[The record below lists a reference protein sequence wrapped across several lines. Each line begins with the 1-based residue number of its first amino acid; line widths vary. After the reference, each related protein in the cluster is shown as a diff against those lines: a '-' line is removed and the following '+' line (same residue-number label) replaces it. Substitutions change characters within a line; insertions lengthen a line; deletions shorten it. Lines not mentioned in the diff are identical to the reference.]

1 MIVRNALVS
10 DAQGITEI
18 YNHYISTSIATFE
31 IKNIKADVV
40 MHRIQACLTAGYIY
54 LVSEDQNEI
63 VGYAYAHQYRPRPAY
78 DRTVEVS
85 VYTKSGCEHRG
96 IASALYEAL
105 IPAIFKAGFHT
116 ILAGIAL
123 PNEASVRF
131 HEKFG
136 FQKVAHFSEVGRKFD
151 RWIDV
156 GYWQL
161 TDEIDRSRHN
171 HTDTRDI
178 SDHSF

>member
-1 MIVRNALVS
+1 MIARCALDH
-10 DAQGITEI
+10 DAEAIAEI

-31 IKNIKADVV
+31 VERINADLVQG
-40 MHRIQACLTAGYIY
+40 RIRACHAAGYFY
-54 LVSEDQNEI
+54 LVAEDQNEL

-85 VYTKSGCEHRG
+85 VYTKPGYERKG
-96 IASALYEAL
+96 VASTLYAQL
-105 IPAIFKAGFHT
+105 IPMTFRAGFHT

-123 PNEASVRF
+123 PNEASVQF

-136 FQKVAHFSEVGRKFD
+136 FTKAAHFREVGRKFD

-156 GYWQL
+156 GFWQL
-161 TDEIDRSRHN
+161 TAKSDRS
-171 HTDTRDI
+171 
-178 SDHSF
+178 